1 MNWWDFV
8 NVLLFLLAQHTVR
21 FFFLSNIIMIFI
33 CTVIFID
40 MFVCVRLLSDMMV
53 VDWMVFLFFIGTIL
67 RMVRWKTVL
76 HFFRSCFFFFLREI
90 AFVVVVVLLLFL
102 SARVY
107 YCRVST
113 Y

>member
-8 NVLLFLLAQHTVR
+8 NVLLFCLRNTLLD
-21 FFFLSNIIMIFI
+21 FFFLSNIIMILI

-53 VDWMVFLFFIGTIL
+53 VDGVFVFYRYYSANGKMENCTSFFS
-67 RMVRWKTVL
+67 VL
-76 HFFRSCFFFFLREI
+76 FFLREI
-90 AFVVVVVLLLFL
+90 AFVVVVVVLLLFL

>member
-53 VDWMVFLFFIGTIL
+53 VDGVFVFYRYYSANGKMENCTSFFSFLFFSFCERL
-67 RMVRWKTVL
+67 L
-76 HFFRSCFFFFLREI
+76 LL
-90 AFVVVVVLLLFL
+90 LLLFCCC
-102 SARVY
+102 SSPPVFNI
-107 YCRVST
+107 VE
-113 Y
+113 